1 MSHPLEPFIPHPDIR
16 ERHATV
22 VRAPASI
29 VFDAAQAFDMQ
40 SVPLIRATI
49 RLRQVFLGSTR
60 IERRPRPFLQEALAM
75 GWGVLASEPGRA
87 VVMGAA
93 CQPWLADVQFTSIA
107 TTDFAAYREPNR
119 VKIAWT
125 LEVEALATASAR
137 LATETRAVA
146 TDDEARRRFRRY
158 WRWARF
164 GIVAI
169 RWAMLPAIRRQA
181 ERVWQAQAPS
191 QRERG
196 VGAGR

>member
-1 MSHPLEPFIPHPDIR
+1 LSHPLDPFIPYPDIR

-22 VRAPASI
+22 VHAPAPI
-29 VFDAAQAFDMQ
+29 VFGAAQAFDLQ

-49 RLRQVFLGSTR
+49 RLRQVFLGSTKT
-60 IERRPRPFLQEALAM
+60 ERRPQPFLREALAM
-75 GWGVLASEPGRA
+75 GWGVLADDPGRA
-87 VVMGAA
+87 LVMGAA
-93 CQPWLADVQFTSIA
+93 CQPWLADVRFRSIA
-107 TTDFAAYREPNR
+107 ATDFAAYREPNH

-125 LEVEALATASAR
+125 LEVDSLGSTSAR

-146 TDDEARRRFRRY
+146 TDGEARRRFRRY

-181 ERVWQAQAPS
+181 EKAWQGQSPRSASEA
-191 QRERG
+191 
-196 VGAGR
+196 

>member
-1 MSHPLEPFIPHPDIR
+1 
-16 ERHATV
+16 
-22 VRAPASI
+22 
-29 VFDAAQAFDMQ
+29 MQ

-60 IERRPRPFLQEALAM
+60 IERRLRPFLREAVAM

-93 CQPWLADVQFTSIA
+93 CQLWVADVQFTSIA
-107 TTDFAAYREPNR
+107 TTDFAAHREPNR

-125 LEVEALATASAR
+125 VEVESLEAASAR

-158 WRWARF
+158 WRWARL

-169 RWAMLPAIRRQA
+169 RWAMLRAIRRQA
-181 ERVWQAQAPS
+181 ERVWRASAPS
-191 QRERG
+191 RGERG
-196 VGAGR
+196 VGAER

>member
-1 MSHPLEPFIPHPDIR
+1 MSRLLEPFVPHPDIR
-16 ERHATV
+16 ERHATL

-40 SVPLIRATI
+40 SVPLVRAII
-49 RLRQVFLGSTR
+49 RLRQAFLGSTR
-60 IERRPRPFLQEALAM
+60 IERRLRPFLQEALAM
-75 GWGVLASEPGRA
+75 GWGVLAPEPGRA
-87 VVMGAA
+87 IVMGAV
-93 CQPWLADVQFTSIA
+93 CRPWLADVQFTPIA

-125 LEVEALATASAR
+125 LEVDSLDAASAR

-169 RWAMLPAIRRQA
+169 RWAMLSAIRRQA
-181 ERVWQAQAPS
+181 ETMSRAQAPLR
-191 QRERG
+191 RERG